1 MIWLVC
7 AILAWFLFSI
17 WYLRGEDLVQLDEPA
32 LPLPGSPPSEA
43 HHAIVA
49 RLGEFSRSAQS
60 ERGKARLRAI
70 RRYLDSLSEGREFV
84 SSFEPVTGPVCGE
97 WVQAPGADSRQRLLY
112 LHGGAWFAGSPKS
125 HRAITD
131 RLARLTGAAVLALDY
146 RLLPEHRRRDGI
158 EDCRAAWRWILDHGP
173 HGPEAAD
180 SLVVAGDSAGGS
192 LALGLLAWVRD
203 EGLRQ
208 ADAAVV
214 FSPSTDLTMSSP
226 SLRSNLASDPML
238 GPAFGAL
245 ARIPALL
252 LLWATWYS
260 NRIPPSHPDVSP
272 LRGDLAG
279 LPPTLIQV
287 SEQEMLLDDARRYAA
302 RARRAGSPVTLQ
314 SWPHMVHVWQMF
326 TPELPE
332 AEAAYGAV
340 AEFLASTGMPV
351 VEGSQA

>member
-1 MIWLVC
+1 MIWLVF
-7 AILAWFLFSI
+7 AIVAWFLVSI
-17 WYLRGEDLVQLDEPA
+17 WYLRGEDLAALDEPA

-43 HHAIVA
+43 HHAVVA
-49 RLGEFSRSAQS
+49 RLGEFSRSNQAR
-60 ERGKARLRAI
+60 RGKARLQVI
-70 RRYLDSLSEGREFV
+70 RGYLDSLSDGREFGA
-84 SSFEPVTGPVCGE
+84 SFEPAAGPVRGE
-97 WVQAPGADSRQRLLY
+97 WVQAPGADSRRRLLY

-158 EDCRAAWRWILDHGP
+158 EDSREAWRWILDHGP
-173 HGPEAAD
+173 CGAEAAD
-180 SLVVAGDSAGGS
+180 SVVVAGDSAGGS
-192 LALGLLAWVRD
+192 LALGLLAWIRD

-208 ADAAVV
+208 ANAAVV
-214 FSPSTDLTMSSP
+214 FSPSTDLTLSSP

-252 LLWATWYS
+252 LLWATWYG
-260 NRIPPSHPDVSP
+260 NRLPPSHPDISP

-279 LPPTLIQV
+279 LPPILIQV
-287 SEQEMLLDDARRYAA
+287 SEQEMLLDDARRYTAK
-302 RARRAGSPVTLQ
+302 ARRAGSPVTLQ

-332 AEAAYGAV
+332 AEAAYKAV
-340 AEFLASTGMPV
+340 ARFLAGVGVPV
-351 VEGSQA
+351 AEELPA